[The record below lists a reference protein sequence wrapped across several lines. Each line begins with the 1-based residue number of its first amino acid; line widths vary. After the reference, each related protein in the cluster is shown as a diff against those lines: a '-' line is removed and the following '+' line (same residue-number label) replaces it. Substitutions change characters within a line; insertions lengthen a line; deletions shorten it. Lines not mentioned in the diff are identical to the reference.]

1 MREETRENFLAAARE
16 NRFRVKLHPVDWE
29 LAMPQCHDFVVVAF
43 SDYLEAPWKGTSLD
57 DQRVVSTGFK
67 RRGQIGKERASVMSD
82 CG

>member
-29 LAMPQCHDFVVVAF
+29 LAMPQCHDFAVVAF

-57 DQRVVSTGFK
+57 D
-67 RRGQIGKERASVMSD
+67 
-82 CG
+82 